1 MENYCCPHTHHE
13 SIWGNKGIAPL
24 SSQSRQKMG
33 HSGQLHA
40 PTTYPW
46 GGGPSTH
53 WTGGLVGSTV
63 GLDALDKKNSLLRT
77 GIKPWLFICPA
88 CSLVTTPTKPS
99 GGQLMSDVY
108 LSHDKE
114 VFKHCR
120 YLLIFSCMIQ
130 VNLCKLESTT
140 QNSLTLYTKSL
151 ESAQCSISNNNT
163 FLQINKPRYTG
174 NTATVLVKADY
185 PQTAWIPLNE
195 GAVIAAVKR
204 EL

>member
-1 MENYCCPHTHHE
+1 
-13 SIWGNKGIAPL
+13 
-24 SSQSRQKMG
+24 
-33 HSGQLHA
+33 
-40 PTTYPW
+40 
-46 GGGPSTH
+46 
-53 WTGGLVGSTV
+53 
-63 GLDALDKKNSLLRT
+63 
-77 GIKPWLFICPA
+77 
-88 CSLVTTPTKPS
+88 
-99 GGQLMSDVY
+99 
-108 LSHDKE
+108 
-114 VFKHCR
+114 
-120 YLLIFSCMIQ
+120 MIQ